1 MDIISLFP
9 HWRASLFPVRK
20 STFSVIL
27 RHNKVYFQWGH
38 RMPYSPQSLHNSV
51 STAYGRF
58 SRSLLLI
65 FQCLSKSNKFL
76 RLWLLIYRDNPF
88 MLRRILKFSE
98 NRSTLTQS
106 LCVLTLLPM
115 FYKFSKLAAMP
126 KIKHAWAITNEE
138 GQAVVKNPISC
149 PAVSGQCLVG
159 PVIKMSTTLGNHLVE
174 CGCLLRTLRQM
185 KHDYQNLIVFTLKG
199 ITSSTLVTFCSL

>member
-1 MDIISLFP
+1 
-9 HWRASLFPVRK
+9 
-20 STFSVIL
+20 
-27 RHNKVYFQWGH
+27 
-38 RMPYSPQSLHNSV
+38 MPYSPQSLHNSV

-58 SRSLLLI
+58 SLSLLLI

-126 KIKHAWAITNEE
+126 KIKHA
-138 GQAVVKNPISC
+138 
-149 PAVSGQCLVG
+149 
-159 PVIKMSTTLGNHLVE
+159 
-174 CGCLLRTLRQM
+174 
-185 KHDYQNLIVFTLKG
+185 
-199 ITSSTLVTFCSL
+199 